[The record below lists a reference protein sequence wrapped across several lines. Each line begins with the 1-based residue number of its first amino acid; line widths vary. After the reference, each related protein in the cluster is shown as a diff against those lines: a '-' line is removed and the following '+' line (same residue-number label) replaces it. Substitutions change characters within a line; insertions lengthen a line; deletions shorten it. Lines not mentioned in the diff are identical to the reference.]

1 MFFRRSLFPLMLSL
15 AVGAPLAIG
24 ALGCDNKPAPKVAA
38 VKAGDMPEGGDWT
51 GVYYDQTNGYLHAVK
66 EGDTVSAK
74 WRTTNGDAWGE
85 LSGKVTGDLLKFEW
99 KEHRIGMVGPTA
111 TRSGRGYF
119 KYTVPKADEA
129 HVIKGEWG
137 LGTDETGMKWEGV
150 KQLNRKPDPN
160 SVMPDEIEGR
170 GQGGGWDETP
180 GGKPPSGGSSG
191 GGSEEKKDDMPPA
204 VE

>member
-1 MFFRRSLFPLMLSL
+1 MLLRRSLFPLLCSVVV
-15 AVGAPLAIG
+15 AAPLAVG
-24 ALGCDNKPAPKVAA
+24 ALGCDSTPPPKVAA

-51 GVYYDQTNGYLHAVK
+51 GVYYDQTNGYLHAIK

-74 WRTTNGDAWGE
+74 WRTTAGDAWGE

-180 GGKPPSGGSSG
+180 GGKPEGGGSSG
-191 GGSEEKKDDMPPA
+191 GGEGKKDDMPPA